1 MTHTLVLPL
10 ALFIGIV
17 AGLRAFTAP
26 AVVSWAAFLDWLHVD
41 GTWASWMGN
50 SITVGLLTVLLV
62 VELITDQLPKTPS
75 RKTPPQFIAR
85 LISGGFSGAVIGAAW
100 GFTFPAIAAG
110 LVGAVLGTVGGYEA
124 RRRLVAATGGR
135 DLPIALLEDGV
146 AVGGG
151 FLIGYLTSTV

>member
-62 VELITDQLPKTPS
+62 
-75 RKTPPQFIAR
+75 
-85 LISGGFSGAVIGAAW
+85 
-100 GFTFPAIAAG
+100 
-110 LVGAVLGTVGGYEA
+110 
-124 RRRLVAATGGR
+124 
-135 DLPIALLEDGV
+135 
-146 AVGGG
+146 
-151 FLIGYLTSTV
+151 